1 MFRRP
6 EFLALGYVCYDIRD
20 EGPVV
25 GGSAAYAALLAR
37 NLGYR
42 AAIFTS
48 ATGDF
53 PFESVIPSVGVYAQ
67 ESSANTVFIN
77 RRLGSRR
84 VQFVEAVARTLDLE
98 RLPPRW
104 RRPKILYL
112 CPILREFSAVEAL
125 SRVRA
130 EVVGVAPQGWLR
142 RRTPKGLV
150 VKTAWDEFAEVAGRV
165 DFVVA
170 SHEELTREEI
180 RSYAELSRIFILTRG
195 KAGADLYVQGVY
207 WGRVPAAPAT
217 EVDETGAGDVFGAAF
232 AVRYYETRDPV
243 EAAYFAAAAASLA
256 VEGVGLSG
264 IPESREEVLSRLA
277 ALESSLERG
286 EEVHDPFTNEI
297 NPSERDGRHQR

>member
-1 MFRRP
+1 MTMLRRP
-6 EFLALGYVCYDIRD
+6 EFLALGYVCYDVRD
-20 EGPVV
+20 EGLVA

-42 AAIFTS
+42 AAVFTS
-48 ATGDF
+48 AAADF
-53 PFESVIPSVGVYAQ
+53 PFESVLPGVRVHVE
-67 ESSANTVFIN
+67 ESPENTVFVN
-77 RRLGSRR
+77 RRRGPRR
-84 VQFVEAVARTLDLE
+84 VQFVEAVAGKLELE

-104 RRPKILYL
+104 RRPKIAYL
-112 CPILREFSAVEAL
+112 CPILREFSASEAL
-125 SRVRA
+125 DIVRA
-130 EVVGVAPQGWLR
+130 EVVGIAPQGWLR

-150 VKTAWDEFAEVAGRV
+150 VKTRWEELEEVASKA

-180 RSYAELSRIFILTRG
+180 RRYAELAPIFILTRG
-195 KAGADLYVQGVY
+195 RAGADLYVRGNY
-207 WGRVPAAPAT
+207 WGRIPAVPAT

-264 IPESREEVLSRLA
+264 IPESREEVLARLT
-277 ALESSLERG
+277 SLE
-286 EEVHDPFTNEI
+286 
-297 NPSERDGRHQR
+297 PSLRADHTSPSPSIPRPTDGPVDV